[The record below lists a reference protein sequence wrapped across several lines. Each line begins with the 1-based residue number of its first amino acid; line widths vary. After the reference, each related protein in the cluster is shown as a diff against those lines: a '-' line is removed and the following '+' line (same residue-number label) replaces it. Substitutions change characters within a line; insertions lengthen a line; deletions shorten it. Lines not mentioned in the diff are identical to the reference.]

1 MITVADLIKA
11 VTREL
16 KGKFPGIKVWSTDK
30 TEDFGKKCF
39 FIKHTASRD
48 GKPDFIRDRGEIRVY
63 YFPSDEN
70 LNQQELIDMQEQLSQ
85 LFLFRIFVT
94 ETFAV
99 PIDEVDFEVDDD
111 VLVMNFNF
119 EMYQSVDTESDYPNM
134 EELEMN

>member
-11 VTREL
+11 ITKKL
-16 KGKFPGIKVWSTDK
+16 KANFPNVKVWSTDK

-39 FIKHTASRD
+39 FIRHTASRD

-85 LFLFRIFVT
+85 LFLFRSPGDDFIFIRNRLCRYADMLQAASCTTGV
-94 ETFAV
+94 
-99 PIDEVDFEVDDD
+99 
-111 VLVMNFNF
+111 
-119 EMYQSVDTESDYPNM
+119 
-134 EELEMN
+134 